1 MSCKCALK
9 TLRKLRN
16 IFNNRKKT
24 RKKIY
29 RFERL
34 KSELERRI
42 RIKKKILKKRRKT
55 KTSRIRPFASQ
66 KQVK

>member
-1 MSCKCALK
+1 MSFVSNTLGK
-9 TLRKLRN
+9 LRKLTK
-16 IFNNRKKT
+16 IFTTRKKT

-42 RIKKKILKKRRKT
+42 RIKKKNIKKEK
-55 KTSRIRPFASQ
+55 KN
-66 KQVK
+66 KNK